1 MFTFPALSFLT
12 APVLIGD
19 NSIDFPMIGAMVAW
33 LLVVSL
39 VGVLLGI
46 LRDHTSPHPERIDRK
61 SALGETHPDIDHV
74 HPRAA

>member
-19 NSIDFPMIGAMVAW
+19 SSMDFPMIGAMLAW
-33 LLVVSL
+33 LLIVSL

-46 LRDHTSPHPERIDRK
+46 LREHTSPHPQGIARK
-61 SALGETHPDIDHV
+61 ISLDDAHSDIDHI